1 MRTQLGLTFE
11 NATALIQT
19 MARLRA
25 ALPNFL
31 LLLIRNL
38 TDRTISIKLI

>member
-1 MRTQLGLTFE
+1 MRTQLGPTFE
-11 NATALIQT
+11 KATALIQT

-25 ALPNFL
+25 ALQNFL
-31 LLLIRNL
+31 LLLIGNL